1 MMLFLFYTNFS
12 LHRDPGYRMQDTGC
26 ILYLVSFFT
35 LPCNMTRK
43 ERYRHVI
50 EYFEKHAPDAET
62 ELDYDD
68 PYELLVAVILSAQ
81 CTDKRVNMTTPA
93 IFEKYPDIPSLSKA
107 SFEEL
112 FPLIKSI
119 S

>member
-1 MMLFLFYTNFS
+1 M
-12 LHRDPGYRMQDTGC
+12 DPVSC
-26 ILYLVSFFT
+26 ILHPVSIFI

-50 EYFEKHAPDAET
+50 EYFLKHAPDAET

-93 IFEKYPDIPSLSKA
+93 ITRISN
-107 SFEEL
+107 L
-112 FPLIKSI
+112 FQKPHWKNYSH
-119 S
+119 